1 MRPFVL
7 VLATIMR
14 KQRHRTTALAATLAA
29 AAAIGWHP
37 PASGASAGPF
47 GTIWVA
53 NRDPTVNTIRAFDA
67 GTGEIVRTVA
77 MAPRSEP
84 GDLAVANG
92 KVYVSEER
100 GDAPAIAVV
109 DAATGIILRR
119 FFTGANSR
127 PHHVHASPSGNLV
140 AVGLY
145 GTDTVG
151 VIDARQDTP
160 LGAWDSLSVDNR
172 GRIHAAVFSA
182 DETALYL
189 ASDASNEVIAMN
201 PRTGRVLWR
210 LEVPGA
216 HELAVSAK
224 QKLLYVS
231 RRTLNKLAVI
241 RLDDDT
247 ATPPT
252 RFQDVLSAPPGFP
265 DGLPDTLQLAANE
278 DLLTVGL
285 RTSPARLVVVDTR
298 TFALAFV
305 NLSAP
310 GETTTIAGHQW
321 TSPDGHYT
329 LAPFEGGTSQ
339 GVAVIDHHS
348 GHRVV
353 RTLNYPGRPH
363 GIVWA
368 YP

>member
-1 MRPFVL
+1 
-7 VLATIMR
+7 
-14 KQRHRTTALAATLAA
+14 
-29 AAAIGWHP
+29 
-37 PASGASAGPF
+37 
-47 GTIWVA
+47 VA
-53 NRDPTVNTIRAFDA
+53 NRDPAVNTIRAFDG
-67 GTGEIVRTVA
+67 GTGEIVRTVE

-109 DAATGIILRR
+109 DAASGTILRR
-119 FFTGANSR
+119 FSTGPNSR

-145 GTDTVG
+145 GTDTVA
-151 VIDARQDTP
+151 VIDTQQDRI
-160 LGAWDSLSVDNR
+160 GIWDSLSSENR

-182 DETALYL
+182 DESALYL

-201 PRTGRVLWR
+201 PRTGSVLWR

-216 HELAVSAK
+216 HEIAVSAR
-224 QKLLYVS
+224 QKLLHVS

-241 RLDDDT
+241 RLDDNT
-247 ATPPT
+247 ATPPSQ
-252 RFQDVLSAPPGFP
+252 FQDVLSAPPGFP
-265 DGLPDTLQLAANE
+265 DGLPDTLQLTANE
-278 DLLTVGL
+278 EILTVGL

-298 TFALAFV
+298 TFAVAFV
-305 NLSAP
+305 NLSVP
-310 GETTTIAGHQW
+310 GETTTIGGHQW

-329 LAPFEGGTSQ
+329 LASFEGGTSQ
-339 GVAVIDHHS
+339 GVAVIDHHN
-348 GHRVV
+348 GHRVM
-353 RTLNYPGRPH
+353 RTLSYPGRPH
-363 GIVWA
+363 GIVFA